1 MTRTPEDHVQTYLRR
16 LNHELRGLP
25 RAARR
30 EVLEEVSGH
39 IDEAR
44 AEGSVETEADVRNV
58 LERLGS
64 PDEIAADAR
73 ERFGVSP
80 RGGGVHEVAAL
91 VLLLVGGFAFGIGWL
106 VGLVLLWT
114 SQAWT
119 VWDKLIGSLI
129 PPGGGLAVI
138 FLFTTQSL
146 GEDCIAIS
154 AAGDCTKSEPGAS
167 WLGLV
172 IFVAIAISP
181 LVTTVY
187 LALRMR
193 RPPPLPAPIATP
205 TLP

>member
-1 MTRTPEDHVQTYLRR
+1 MTRTSEDHVQTYLRR

-39 IDEAR
+39 IEEAR
-44 AEGSVETEADVRNV
+44 ADGPVETEADVRNV
-58 LERLGS
+58 LDRLGS
-64 PDEIAADAR
+64 PEEIASDAR
-73 ERFGVSP
+73 ERFGVRP
-80 RGGGVHEVAAL
+80 RGGGVHEVAAI
-91 VLLLVGGFAFGIGWL
+91 VLLLFGAFVFGIGWI

-114 SQAWT
+114 SRAWT

-129 PPGGGLAVI
+129 PPGGLAVTL

-154 AAGDCTKSEPGAS
+154 ATGECTRSEPGAS
-167 WLGLV
+167 WLALV
-172 IFVAIAISP
+172 LFVAIA
-181 LVTTVY
+181 LVPIGASVY

-193 RPPPLPAPIATP
+193 RPAPPRAPIATP